1 MKNAKWITS
10 GALPSMLPKHY
21 GNINGSIYFR
31 KSFNIKDNVQS
42 ASLSICALGLGE
54 YRINGMPVSDEV
66 LCTPFTKY
74 DARVIYKK
82 YEISHLLKTGEN
94 AIGVHVGNGF
104 YNNNMST
111 WNDLMAS
118 WKDKPKLYAKI
129 NIIYTSGECD
139 IVKTDTSWKCIKGS
153 AVYNHMRQGEHCDA
167 RLRQCGYDNIGF
179 DDSNW
184 DDAVIAN
191 EPGGLLETTDMPPVR
206 VIRTLNPITVKNDIY
221 DFGENIS
228 GWARIRVKGES
239 GQEIKI
245 IYDENF
251 EKFRQIR
258 GNTTCF
264 AFAQREQMPLCNED
278 IFVCSGIYEEF
289 RPTFCY
295 HGFRYVKVENA
306 PADFEIT
313 AEVVHTDLK
322 CIGSF
327 ESSSDMLN
335 KIHEASVRAT
345 LSNFVW
351 HPTDCPHREQLP
363 WTNDAQLS
371 SEQVLMNFDAK
382 DAYQKWMND
391 FKDAQRPNG
400 HLPGIIPSAG
410 WGYNWGHGP
419 GFGCAVI
426 IIPWN
431 TYINTGSADIIR
443 SVWTNMVRY
452 IEYIE
457 RMSDD
462 YVVDFGLGDWMP
474 VNKPACDRAVID
486 TAYFYSDCVKM
497 ARMATVIGEDADYW
511 QNKSEYIKHA
521 WRSKFLGNKSLEKFQ
536 TFYACA
542 IYNELLEDD
551 EVPVF
556 SQKLAELVKQAD
568 YHIDCGIFGT
578 KFIFSA
584 LSDNGYADVVYK
596 MVTNPTYPSY
606 AYWINNGQ
614 TTLCESW
621 DMLES
626 CNHHMY
632 SEVDHWLY
640 RHVGGIRY
648 TDHGIVIKPS
658 VLEDVEYV
666 KVEHKGITVIR
677 NRNKLHVF
685 TPVELQIVFAD
696 ESVSVK
702 PGEYQFDMNRSGGAL

>member
-1 MKNAKWITS
+1 MNNARWITS
-10 GALPSMLPKHY
+10 GNLPSMIPRSY
-21 GNINGSIYFR
+21 GKINGSIYFR
-31 KSFNIKDNVQS
+31 KTFDIKEEVES
-42 ASLSICALGLGE
+42 ACLSVCTLGLGE
-54 YRINGMPVSDEV
+54 YRINGCPVSDEV

-74 DARVIYKK
+74 DARVIYNK
-82 YEISHLLKTGEN
+82 YDVSHMLKMGEN
-94 AIGVHVGNGF
+94 AIGIHAGNGF
-104 YNNNMST
+104 YNDNMST
-111 WNDLMAS
+111 WNDIMAS
-118 WKDKPKLYAKI
+118 WKDKPKTFALLEVTYK
-129 NIIYTSGECD
+129 SGKSE
-139 IVKTDTSWKCIKGS
+139 IVKSDQSWKCIKGS
-153 AVYNHMRQGEHCDA
+153 AVYNHMRQGEQCDA
-167 RLRQCGYDNIGF
+167 RLRQDGYDNVGF
-179 DDSNW
+179 DDSEWEN
-184 DDAVIAN
+184 AVIAN
-191 EPGGLLETTDMPPVR
+191 EPGGLLEITKMPPVR
-206 VIRTLNPITVKNDIY
+206 VIRTLEAVCLENGIY

-228 GWARIRVKGES
+228 GWAKIKVKGES
-239 GQEIKI
+239 GQEIRI
-245 IYDENF
+245 IYDEEL

-264 AFAQREQMPLCNED
+264 AFAQREKMPLCNED
-278 IFVCSGIYEEF
+278 VFICSGIEEEF
-289 RPTFCY
+289 RPSFCY
-295 HGFRYVKVENA
+295 HGFRYIKVENA

-322 CIGSF
+322 CIGTF
-327 ESSSDMLN
+327 ESSDEMLN

-382 DAYQKWMND
+382 DAYEKWMND

-400 HLPGIIPSAG
+400 QLPGIIPSAG

-431 TYINTGSADIIR
+431 TYINTGSTDIIKN
-443 SVWTNMVRY
+443 VWPNMVKY
-452 IEYIE
+452 MEYLE

-462 YVVDFGLGDWMP
+462 YIVDFGLGDWMP
-474 VNKPACDRAVID
+474 VTKPSCECAVID
-486 TAYFYSDCVKM
+486 TSYFYSDCVKM
-497 ARMATVIGEDADYW
+497 AHMAGVIGEDSDYW
-511 QNKSEYIKHA
+511 KDKAECIKNA
-521 WRSKFLGNKSLEKFQ
+521 WRKKFIGNPENEKFQ
-536 TFYACA
+536 TFFACA
-542 IYNELLEDD
+542 IYQGLLEDS
-551 EVPVF
+551 EVYDF
-556 SQKLAELVKQAD
+556 ADKLAKLVKEAD

-621 DMLES
+621 DMQES

-640 RHVGGIRY
+640 RYVGGIKY
-648 TDHGIVIKPS
+648 STDGIVINPV
-658 VLEDVEYV
+658 VLDDVGYV
-666 KVEHKGITVIR
+666 KAEHKGIVVVRQGNI
-677 NRNKLHVF
+677 LDVS
-685 TPVELQIVFAD
+685 TPIELRIIAGGDDVM
-696 ESVSVK
+696 VK
-702 PGEYQFDMNRSGGAL
+702 PGEYRFNIN